1 MVRIYI
7 RLAALVALFVAIS
20 SGTLAAQQTRALQ
33 DGVRIR
39 IEMKQGR
46 ARSGNF
52 AEMSGDSLTYRNAGR
67 GRSLESVS
75 LSDVKE
81 VKAWKGRSAGKGFL
95 KYGLIGLG
103 AGVLTGIL
111 TTTNP
116 CSGRSV
122 STNCDR
128 DGFCNTTSECRQFN
142 AIILSVPGFLIG
154 GIVGAF
160 VGGNHWERVPVIFR

>member
-1 MVRIYI
+1 MILCHT
-7 RLAALVALFVAIS
+7 RLVTLVALLVATS
-20 SGTLAAQQTRALQ
+20 SQTVAAQQNEALK

-52 AEMSGDSLTYRNAGR
+52 AEMSGDSLTYRNADR
-67 GRSLESVS
+67 ARSLESVS

-103 AGVLTGIL
+103 AGVLTGIVV
-111 TTTNP
+111 TTNP

-122 STNCDR
+122 STNCDL

-160 VGGNHWERVPVIFR
+160 VGGNHWERVPVAR

>member
-1 MVRIYI
+1 MARICI
-7 RLAALVALFVAIS
+7 RLTGLVAVLAATS
-20 SGTLAAQQTRALQ
+20 SHAAAAQQAGAMQ
-33 DGVRIR
+33 DGVKIR

-52 AEMSGDSLTYRNAGR
+52 AEMSRDSLTYRNADR
-67 GRSLESVS
+67 GRSLEAVA

-81 VKAWKGRSAGKGFL
+81 VKAWKGRSAVKGFL

-103 AGVLTGIL
+103 AGVLTGIV

-142 AIILSVPGFLIG
+142 AILLSVPGFLIG

-160 VGGNHWERVPVIFR
+160 VGGNRWDRVSVAQ